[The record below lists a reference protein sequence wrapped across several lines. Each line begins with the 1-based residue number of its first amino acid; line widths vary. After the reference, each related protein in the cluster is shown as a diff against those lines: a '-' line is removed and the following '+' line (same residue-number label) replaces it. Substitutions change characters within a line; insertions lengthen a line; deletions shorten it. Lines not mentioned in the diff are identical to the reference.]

1 MFFWLGG
8 RVKKQRF
15 LYNGLLS
22 VENVILLSVIKR
34 IIALELVVSQVHREK
49 KKSGVKIQ
57 HQIINLTNPEK

>member
-1 MFFWLGG
+1 MIFWLGG
-8 RVKKQRF
+8 RVKKQSF

-22 VENVILLSVIKR
+22 FENVILLSVIKR